1 MSLLLSALTTRMRLL
16 KRFKY
21 GKHIVNRVEKL
32 RVQRESLG
40 EAGMDDAAK
49 ISSY

>member
-1 MSLLLSALTTRMRLL
+1 MSLLLNSLATRMKLL

-21 GKHIVNRVEKL
+21 GKHIVSRVEKL

-40 EAGMDDAAK
+40 EPGMDDEVK